1 MSYPASPKTARIKQ
15 MLMEMKLYK
24 QIQSDLRVPLGA
36 VKYQVTRMGM
46 LRIPVTREERLWLA
60 EKRGINPRLVP

>member
-1 MSYPASPKTARIKQ
+1 MSYPANPKTAQIKR

-24 QIQSDLRVPLGA
+24 QIQSELRVPLAA
-36 VKYQVTRMGM
+36 VKWQVNRMGM

-60 EKRGINPRLVP
+60 EKRGINPKLVP

>member
-1 MSYPASPKTARIKQ
+1 MSYPGNPKSDKIVR

-24 QIQSDLRVPLGA
+24 QIESELRVPLAA
-36 VKYQVTRMGM
+36 VKWQVTRMGM

-60 EKRGINPRLVP
+60 ERRGIDKKLVP

>member
-1 MSYPASPKTARIKQ
+1 MSYPGNPKSDKIVR

-24 QIQSDLRVPLGA
+24 QIKSELCVPLAA
-36 VKYQVTRMGM
+36 VKWQVTRMGM

-60 EKRGINPRLVP
+60 ERRGIDKKLVP

>member
-1 MSYPASPKTARIKQ
+1 MSYPANPKTAQIKR

-24 QIQSDLRVPLGA
+24 QIESELRVPLAA
-36 VKYQVTRMGM
+36 VKWQVTRMGM

-60 EKRGINPRLVP
+60 EKRGINPKLVP

>member
-1 MSYPASPKTARIKQ
+1 MSYPANPKTTQIKR

-24 QIQSDLRVPLGA
+24 QIESELRVPLAA
-36 VKYQVTRMGM
+36 VKWQVTRMGM

-60 EKRGINPRLVP
+60 EKRGINPKLVP